1 MRRVPRREFHYDP
14 VDTEADVAVGIKL
27 PFNKTHGGLPQ
38 SAVAASGSIDVI
50 NPSSDGLFEL
60 SYTTEEQSTSNLKL
74 LLLTKKGERLMHPN
88 YGTDIQYYVFDNDTD
103 LLRDNIHNEINSAIR
118 YWLPYIIVVDISVT
132 SDGEHGIN
140 IVLTYKV
147 TENGANET
155 IVLFVDQSGVNLE

>member
-1 MRRVPRREFHYDP
+1 MRRVPRREFYYHP

-50 NPSSDGLFEL
+50 NYSSDGLFEL
-60 SYTTEEQSTSNLKL
+60 SYTTEEQSTSNLML

-88 YGTDIQYYVFDNDTD
+88 YGTDLQYYVFENESD

-118 YWLPYIIVVDISVT
+118 YWLPYIKIDNISVKFV
-132 SDGEHGIN
+132 GEHEIS
-140 IVLTYKV
+140 IVLTYKI
-147 TENGANET
+147 TEEGAKKT
-155 IVLFVDQSGVNLE
+155 IVLFVDKFGVNLE

>member
-1 MRRVPRREFHYDP
+1 
-14 VDTEADVAVGIKL
+14 
-27 PFNKTHGGLPQ
+27 
-38 SAVAASGSIDVI
+38 
-50 NPSSDGLFEL
+50 
-60 SYTTEEQSTSNLKL
+60 
-74 LLLTKKGERLMHPN
+74 MHPN